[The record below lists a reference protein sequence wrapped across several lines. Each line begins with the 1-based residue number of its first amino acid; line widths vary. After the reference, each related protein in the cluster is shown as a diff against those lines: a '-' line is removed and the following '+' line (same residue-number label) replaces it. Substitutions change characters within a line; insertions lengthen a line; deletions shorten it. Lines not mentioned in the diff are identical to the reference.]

1 MKQKSSYNK
10 IGKFS
15 LITYHLSLITSIVC
29 LSMMFSIGALAQGG
43 TLSPY
48 SQYGLGE
55 LAPQGGSVNRSMN
68 GLGIALHGGTLINPV
83 NPASFSSVDSLTM
96 LFDMGISGQITNF
109 NENGT
114 KTNAK
119 GANFEFVMGSFRAF
133 KNVGVTFGV
142 LPLTNVGY
150 KYQSTTYLQDVNTA
164 VTTTHYGDGGLHQ
177 LFLGVGARPVK
188 SLSIGA
194 SVAYLWGGYDRSVT
208 SVGSSTINNLSKI
221 YSASVKNYTLD
232 LGMQYDKSVGKDG
245 LLTVGL
251 TYGFGHK
258 LNTDAECLVV
268 STNSTVSKADTTR
281 MVVENAL
288 ELPHTFGAGV
298 SYSHAGTWMVGADVQ
313 LQSWVKT
320 KIPNYENGQYVLSDK
335 VLNNSYKFTLGGEW
349 CPQWNSRNFF
359 RRVRYRA
366 GVGYITP
373 YYKINGQEGPRQMS
387 ASVGFGIPIMNG
399 YNSRS
404 QLTISAQ
411 YVNNSAT
418 GLIKENIF
426 RLNIGFT
433 FNEKW
438 FAKWKIE

>member
-1 MKQKSSYNK
+1 MKR
-10 IGKFS
+10 IFGCV
-15 LITYHLSLITSIVC
+15 LMAIVAT
-29 LSMMFSIGALAQGG
+29 MALAQGG

-55 LAPQGGSVNRSMN
+55 MAPQGGSVNRSMN
-68 GLGIALHGGTLINPV
+68 GLGVAIHGGTLINPV
-83 NPASFSSVDSLTM
+83 NPASFASVDSLTM
-96 LFDMGISGQITNF
+96 LFDMGVSGQITNF

-119 GANFEFVMGSFRAF
+119 GANFEYVMGSFRAY
-133 KNVGVTFGV
+133 KNVGVAFGV

-150 KYQSTTYLQDVNTA
+150 KYNSTTYLKDVNTA
-164 VTTTHYGDGGLHQ
+164 VTTTHHGDGGLHQ
-177 LFLGVGARPVK
+177 LFLGVGVRPVK
-188 SLSIGA
+188 ALSVGA
-194 SVAYLWGGYDRSVT
+194 SVAYLWGGYDRSV
-208 SVGSSTINNLSKI
+208 SSASSSTINNLSKI
-221 YSASVKNYTLD
+221 YSASVHNYTLD
-232 LGMQYDKSVGKDG
+232 LGVQYDQRIGNSD

-251 TYGFGHK
+251 TYGLGHK
-258 LNTDAECLVV
+258 LNTDAECLLV

-281 MVVENAL
+281 IVVGNAL

-298 SYSHAGTWMVGADVQ
+298 FYSHAGKWTVGADAQ
-313 LQSWVKT
+313 LQRWVKT
-320 KIPNYENGQYVLSDK
+320 QFPDYANGQYALRDGVLD
-335 VLNNSYKFTLGGEW
+335 NSYKFTLGGEL
-349 CPQWNSRNFF
+349 CPQWNSRHFF
-359 RRVRYRA
+359 RRIRYRA
-366 GVGYITP
+366 GVGYTTP
-373 YYKINGQEGPRQMS
+373 YYKINGQTGPRQMS
-387 ASVGFGIPIMNG
+387 ASIGFGIPIMNA

-404 QLTISAQ
+404 QLNISAQ